1 MADRR
6 LYPRKYL
13 MFYSRVFDQKTGEL
27 LGHII
32 DITPAGAM
40 LVSEKPLEIG
50 KLYHLKMELPD
61 ELSTRQFLV
70 FEAKSV
76 RGSQDVIP
84 EFYDT
89 GMHLIN
95 VAASDIALIEKLVES
110 FGFRER

>member
-6 LYPRKYL
+6 LYPRRYL
-13 MFYSRVFDQKTGEL
+13 IFYSRVFDQKTGEL

-40 LVSEKPLEIG
+40 LISEKPLEIG

-76 RGSQDVIP
+76 RGSQDMIP
-84 EFYDT
+84 AFYDT
-89 GMHLIN
+89 GLQLIN
-95 VAASDIALIEKLVES
+95 VAPSDIALIEKLVES
-110 FGFRER
+110 FGFR

>member
-1 MADRR
+1 MAERR
-6 LYPRKYL
+6 LYPRRYL

-40 LVSEKPLEIG
+40 LISEKPLEIG
-50 KLYHLKMELPD
+50 KVFHLQMELPD
-61 ELSTRQFLV
+61 ELSNRQFLV

-89 GMHLIN
+89 GLQLI
-95 VAASDIALIEKLVES
+95 DIAPADVALIEKLVES

>member
-1 MADRR
+1 
-6 LYPRKYL
+6 

-40 LVSEKPLEIG
+40 LISEKPLEIG
-50 KLYHLKMELPD
+50 KLYHLKIELPD
-61 ELSTRQFLV
+61 ELSTRQFLL
-70 FEAKSV
+70 FEAMSV

-89 GMHLIN
+89 GMQLIN
-95 VAASDIALIEKLVES
+95 VAPADIALIEKLVES

>member
-1 MADRR
+1 
-6 LYPRKYL
+6 

-40 LVSEKPLEIG
+40 LISEKPLEIG
-50 KLYHLKMELPD
+50 KLYHLKIELPD
-61 ELSTRQFLV
+61 DLSTRQFMV
-70 FEAKSV
+70 FEAKSI
-76 RGSQDVIP
+76 RGSRDLIP

-89 GMHLIN
+89 GMQLIN
-95 VAASDIALIEKLVES
+95 VAPSDIALIEKLVES